1 MFLSLFVLSLTD
13 NDVMYGR
20 NFNAT
25 VAPAENYSE
34 SSYIVSTDAFK
45 NGIGSIKGK
54 LDNMIALLLLYT
66 LCYVRT
72 TLKA

>member
-1 MFLSLFVLSLTD
+1 
-13 NDVMYGR
+13 MYGR

-34 SSYIVSTDAFK
+34 SSYIVSTDASADAFK

-54 LDNMIALLLLYT
+54 
-66 LCYVRT
+66 
-72 TLKA
+72 